1 MGLMMTRE
9 GDLVV
14 ASEKSSLAWV
24 YYHEHRLGNPVK
36 WGLWLLGLLIV
47 WMAND
52 RHFPSG
58 VILGSVLYALTNLFF
73 TTVFW
78 GSHPTK
84 AEHLSHQ
91 GSLGQE
97 ERSSRGLGSEP
108 TEVQGEE
115 DLWDIVKRASVILSY
130 GADYAYA
137 SYLILHTGGLASE
150 GYLLY
155 CLLAFKAPFY
165 YRYFRPVI
173 YVPFLSGPFYVAT
186 LYLGLNSLFFIADR
200 AFLMRYLLLFGIMAG
215 NMGIAWLMERRQG
228 SASDL
233 SEPRARGGLQGQDL
247 QRTARAMA
255 QRVLELRSLQEGVK
269 AVNSALE
276 LGDVLRLIVANASGV
291 LGGARCSI
299 GLLEARSGEIVT
311 RAASGILDTDLWG
324 TRFKRNEGV
333 AGWVVTNGREAL
345 IADVSLDRRFVTVGE
360 WAIASMISVPLVSDG
375 VPIGALSA
383 TSADVNA
390 FTSEDVSILNAFADQ
405 AAIAV
410 TNSRLYERLNRE
422 KQETARLYQSVR
434 EKSGELE
441 AILWGIGDGV
451 IVTDPRLRLTML
463 NPVAAR
469 IFAVR
474 GRVAHGTPLIEVVP
488 NETLLKLLE
497 ETLEGEEA
505 LVVQEVSLKDGRDG
519 KEKIYQALATTI
531 GSDEGAAQGVVAVL
545 RDITGQ
551 KELERMK
558 SNFLSVV
565 SHELKTPLHSIKG
578 FVDIILMGK
587 TGEITDTQQD
597 FLNTVRAQTDH
608 LQSLIQDLLEFSR
621 LESGQVKLRL
631 EAVSIAEVAVRVLD
645 NLNPQAGE
653 KGVRLLVEVPLDFPL
668 IEADRMRITQVI
680 TNLAHNAIKFTPNG
694 GTVSVG
700 AVDLE
705 ERVRVS
711 VSDTGI
717 GIPPGEREKVFD
729 RFYQV
734 DSTTT
739 RPYRGTGLGL
749 TICKHIVE
757 YHRGRIWVE
766 GEEGEGSTFFFTL
779 PKKLDAE
786 EALAIDF
793 TTLPP
798 RRA

>member
-1 MGLMMTRE
+1 MT
-9 GDLVV
+9 GDKDISL
-14 ASEKSSLAWV
+14 ASEAYRLSWLYRK
-24 YYHEHRLGNPVK
+24 EHRFGNPLK
-36 WGLWLLGLLIV
+36 WTLWLLGLFVI
-47 WMAND
+47 WMFNG

-58 VILGSVLYALTNLFF
+58 VILGSLLYALTNLFF
-73 TTVFW
+73 TIVFW
-78 GSHPTK
+78 SSSPASLGN
-84 AEHLSHQ
+84 LSDQ
-91 GSLGQE
+91 GSAGLEGDLFFDGGVG
-97 ERSSRGLGSEP
+97 SSGV
-108 TEVQGEE
+108 TEDG
-115 DLWDIVKRASVILSY
+115 DLWNIIKRASIILSY

-137 SYLILHTGGLASE
+137 SYLVLHTGGLASE
-150 GYLLY
+150 SYLLY
-155 CLLAFKAPFY
+155 GVLAFKAAFY
-165 YRYFRPVI
+165 YPYFSPII
-173 YVPFLSGPFYVAT
+173 YVPFLSGLLYVAT
-186 LYLGLNSLFFIADR
+186 LYIGLNSLFFLADR
-200 AFLMRYLLLFGIMAG
+200 AFLMRYLGLLGIMMG
-215 NMGIAWLMERRQG
+215 NMGLGWLMEHRHGPAYESNREQG
-228 SASDL
+228 DIDQQI
-233 SEPRARGGLQGQDL
+233 PGLE
-247 QRTARAMA
+247 RTARAMG

-291 LGGARCSI
+291 LRGARCSVA
-299 GLLEARSGEIVT
+299 LLDAQSGEIVI
-311 RAASGILDTDLWG
+311 RAASGILDADLWG
-324 TRFKRNEGV
+324 TRFKRNEGI
-333 AGWVVTNGREAL
+333 AGWVVSHGRGVF
-345 IADVSLDRRFVTVGE
+345 IADVSLDERFVTVGE
-360 WAIASMISVPLVSDG
+360 WPISSMISVPLISDG
-375 VPIGALSA
+375 TSIGALCA
-383 TSADVNA
+383 TSPSVGA
-390 FTSEDVSILNAFADQ
+390 FAREDVSMLGAFADQ

-434 EKSGELE
+434 EKSSELE
-441 AILWGIGDGV
+441 AILWGIGDAV
-451 IVTDPRLRLTML
+451 IVTDPQLRLTML

-474 GRVAHGTPLIEVVP
+474 GHVAHGAPLTEVIP

-497 ETLEGEEA
+497 ETLQGKEA
-505 LVVQEVSLKDGRDG
+505 LLVEEVSLDDGREG
-519 KEKIYQALATTI
+519 EEKIYQALATTI
-531 GSDEGAAQGVVAVL
+531 SGDEGVVQGVVAVL

-587 TGEITDTQQD
+587 TGEISETQRD
-597 FLNTVRAQTDH
+597 FLNTVRTQTDH

-631 EAVSIAEVAVRVLD
+631 EAVSIAGVAGRVMD
-645 NLNPQAGE
+645 NLTPMADE
-653 KGVRLLVEVPLDFPL
+653 KGVRLMTEVPPDFPL

-680 TNLAHNAIKFTPNG
+680 TNLAHNAIKFTPKG
-694 GTVSVG
+694 GSVTVG
-700 AVDLE
+700 AVDLGE
-705 ERVRVS
+705 QIRVS

-717 GIPPGEREKVFD
+717 GIPPDEREKVFD

-757 YHRGRIWVE
+757 YHQGMIWAE
-766 GEEGEGSTFFFTL
+766 GEEGKGSTFFFTL
-779 PKKLDAE
+779 PKKLEAA

-798 RRA
+798 RRD

>member
-1 MGLMMTRE
+1 MMTGE
-9 GDLVV
+9 KDIAL
-14 ASEKSSLAWV
+14 ASEEYRLSWLYRK
-24 YYHEHRLGNPVK
+24 EHRLGNPLK
-36 WGLWLLGLLIV
+36 WTLWLLGLFVIWV
-47 WMAND
+47 FNG

-58 VILGSVLYALTNLFF
+58 VILGSLLYALTNLFF
-73 TTVFW
+73 TVVFW
-78 GSHPTK
+78 
-84 AEHLSHQ
+84 
-91 GSLGQE
+91 
-97 ERSSRGLGSEP
+97 SSRPARSGDLSDPGSTRP
-108 TEVQGEE
+108 GGDLFLYGGVGSSGVAGDG
-115 DLWDIVKRASVILSY
+115 DLWNIIKRASIILSY

-137 SYLILHTGGLASE
+137 SYLVLHTGGLASE

-155 CLLAFKAPFY
+155 GVLAFKAAFY
-165 YRYFRPVI
+165 YPYFSPII
-173 YVPFLSGPFYVAT
+173 YVPFLSGLLYVAT
-186 LYLGLNSLFFIADR
+186 LYIGLNSLFFLADQ
-200 AFLMRYLLLFGIMAG
+200 AFLMRYLGLLGIMIG
-215 NMGIAWLMERRQG
+215 NMGLGWLMEHRRGPAYESDRGQG
-228 SASDL
+228 AVDQQFPGF
-233 SEPRARGGLQGQDL
+233 E
-247 QRTARAMA
+247 RTARAMG

-291 LGGARCSI
+291 LRGARCSVA
-299 GLLEARSGEIVT
+299 LLDARSGEIVI
-311 RAASGILDTDLWG
+311 RAASGILDADLWG
-324 TRFKRNEGV
+324 TRFKRNEGI
-333 AGWVVTNGREAL
+333 AGWVVTHGREAF
-345 IADVSLDRRFVTVGE
+345 IADVSLDERFVTVGE
-360 WAIASMISVPLVSDG
+360 WPIASMISVPLISDG
-375 VPIGALSA
+375 ISIGALSA
-383 TSADVNA
+383 TSPSVSA
-390 FTSEDVSILNAFADQ
+390 FTREDVSMLGAFADQ

-410 TNSRLYERLNRE
+410 TNSRLYERLNQE

-434 EKSGELE
+434 EKSSELE
-441 AILWGIGDGV
+441 AILWGIGDAV
-451 IVTDPRLRLTML
+451 IVTDPQLCLTML

-474 GRVAHGTPLIEVVP
+474 GSVAHGTPLTEVIP

-497 ETLEGEEA
+497 ETLKEKEA
-505 LVVQEVSLKDGRDG
+505 LLVEEVSLDDGREG
-519 KEKIYQALATTI
+519 VEKIYQALATTI
-531 GSDEGAAQGVVAVL
+531 GGDEGVVQGVVAVL

-587 TGEITDTQQD
+587 TGEISETQRD
-597 FLNTVRAQTDH
+597 FLNTVRTQTDH

-631 EAVSIAEVAVRVLD
+631 EAVSIAEVAGCVMD
-645 NLNPQAGE
+645 NLTPMADE
-653 KGVRLLVEVPLDFPL
+653 KGVRLMTEVPSDFPL
-668 IEADRMRITQVI
+668 IKADRMRITQVI
-680 TNLAHNAIKFTPNG
+680 TNLAHNAIKFTPKG
-694 GTVSVG
+694 GSVTVG
-700 AVDLE
+700 AVDLGE
-705 ERVRVS
+705 QIRVS

-717 GIPPGEREKVFD
+717 GIPPDEREKIFD

-757 YHRGRIWVE
+757 YHQGMIWAE
-766 GEEGEGSTFFFTL
+766 GEEGKGSAFLFTL
-779 PKKLDAE
+779 PKKLEAA

-798 RRA
+798 RRD